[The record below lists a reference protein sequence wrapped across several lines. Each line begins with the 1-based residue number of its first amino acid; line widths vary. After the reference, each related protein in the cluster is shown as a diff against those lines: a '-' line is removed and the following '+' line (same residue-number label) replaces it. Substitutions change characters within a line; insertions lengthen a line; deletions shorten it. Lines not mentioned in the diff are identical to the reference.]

1 MPNPGAE
8 RPLRKVTLNL
18 FEDDCI
24 YLEGI
29 NANGWTVA
37 VRSLVH
43 AGVRQHQHQETT
55 SYHVIKRTLGDL
67 E

>member
-18 FEDDCI
+18 FENDVADAEI
-24 YLEGI
+24 LLGQ
-29 NANGWTVA
+29 GWSVQLRA
-37 VRSLVH
+37 VWHEYIRKLS
-43 AGVRQHQHQETT
+43 GTK
-55 SYHVIKRTLGDL
+55 YHTIKRTLGDL